1 MRRAA
6 RAASRS
12 SSPRACELL
21 HDVHVDWKDCFAF
34 DDDPQACDLHRSGG
48 RACKHD
54 AKRGCHRAAMLPCS
68 PPAPRN
74 STCLHQEWREPMAA
88 AAPASSCPLFL
99 SRRDGRP
106 LVIGT
111 VGTSISY
118 GVGVE
123 PPLAWPR
130 VLERKLR
137 RRFGEGAV
145 TVLNGAVRASTADFA
160 ALCWDA
166 IWGRAGF
173 RSTAPPHLDLVVI
186 EYTKSSTTW
195 QLEVLLEK
203 LVALRLPLLAL
214 LWHHAPCG
222 LPRRL
227 RATCVSP
234 RELSAYR
241 KLFRK
246 YGVPHVTNRC
256 APEALGGYAFD
267 SGARWLHPS
276 AAGHEVVADEVASWL
291 VERRRCARRSLPLP
305 TPAEGWGTIAAAPR
319 QECRVGAGLEPLART
334 TDGWTIVDEG
344 TGRPSGFAATASGAR
359 LVLRLRLTPHEG
371 RGGGGGTSGGTG
383 GGTGTGGTDGTAS
396 PPPQQQWATGFVSLG
411 LEFSWRNSATAVVRC
426 LAPCA
431 CADSA
436 IDVHTEREWTIT
448 SHTKPMMATLDTGA
462 ARRVPAGTDSQ
473 GAECLVEVVARN
485 LTKGRLMV
493 TAATLAQPLLRTH
506 SVATGALHWLPDIG
520 G

>member
-1 MRRAA
+1 
-6 RAASRS
+6 
-12 SSPRACELL
+12 
-21 HDVHVDWKDCFAF
+21 
-34 DDDPQACDLHRSGG
+34 
-48 RACKHD
+48 
-54 AKRGCHRAAMLPCS
+54 
-68 PPAPRN
+68 
-74 STCLHQEWREPMAA
+74 MAA
-88 AAPASSCPLFL
+88 AVPACPLFL
-99 SRRDGRP
+99 SRRDRP

-111 VGTSISY
+111 IGTSISY
-118 GVGVE
+118 GVGVD
-123 PPLAWPR
+123 PQLAWPR

-137 RRFGEGAV
+137 RRFGEGTV

-173 RSTAPPHLDLVVI
+173 LSTAPPHLDLVIV

-203 LVALRLPLLAL
+203 LLALRLPLLAL

-227 RATCVSP
+227 RATCVPP
-234 RELSAYR
+234 RELGAYR
-241 KLFRK
+241 RLFRK
-246 YGVPHVTNRC
+246 YGVPHVSNRC

-267 SGARWLHPS
+267 AGARWLHPS

-291 VERRRCARRSLPLP
+291 VEPRRCARPSLALP
-305 TPAEGWGTIAAAPR
+305 APPEGWGAIAAAPR
-319 QECRVGAGLEPLART
+319 QECRVGAGLRPLART
-334 TDGWTIVDEG
+334 TDGWSLVDEG

-359 LVLRLRLTPHEG
+359 LVLRLRLTPHDS
-371 RGGGGGTSGGTG
+371 GGGYGTSGGTSAGISG
-383 GGTGTGGTDGTAS
+383 GAPQPQPQQ
-396 PPPQQQWATGFVSLG
+396 PPPPVSPSQWEAGFVSLG

-431 CADSA
+431 CDELAV
-436 IDVHTEREWTIT
+436 DVHTEREWTIT
-448 SHTKPMMATLDTGA
+448 SHTKPIRATLGTAA
-462 ARRVPAGTDSQ
+462 ARQVAGGGGGVGEHQ
-473 GAECLVEVVARN
+473 GGECLVEVVARN

-493 TAATLAQPLLRTH
+493 TAATLAQPVLRTH